1 MSHQALLF
9 CLTAA
14 GVFGIGLYGFLVH
27 ELLLRKILA
36 LNIMGVAVLLLLV
49 AIARRDPT
57 ATDPVPH
64 AMVLT
69 GIVITVSATAY
80 ALALARRLYRET
92 GDTRLPEDD
101 Q

>member
-14 GVFGIGLYGFLVH
+14 GMFGIGLFGFLVH
-27 ELLLRKILA
+27 DHLLRKILA
-36 LNIMGVAVLLLLV
+36 LNIMGIAVFLLLV
-49 AIARRDPT
+49 AIARRDPMT
-57 ATDPVPH
+57 TDPIPH

-69 GIVITVSATAY
+69 GIVIAVSTTAY
-80 ALALARRLYRET
+80 FLALTRRLFRES
-92 GDTRLPEDD
+92 GATRLTEDE